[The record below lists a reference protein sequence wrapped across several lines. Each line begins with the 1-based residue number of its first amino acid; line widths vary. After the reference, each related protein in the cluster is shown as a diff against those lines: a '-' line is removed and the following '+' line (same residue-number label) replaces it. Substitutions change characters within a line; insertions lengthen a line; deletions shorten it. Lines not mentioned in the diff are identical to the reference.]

1 MAERRMTLG
10 AQVEQKKCGLWSH
23 SDLKVDPS
31 FASNLL
37 CGPEQVASSL
47 SLNLLICKHLL

>member
-37 CGPEQVASSL
+37 CGPEQVTSSL